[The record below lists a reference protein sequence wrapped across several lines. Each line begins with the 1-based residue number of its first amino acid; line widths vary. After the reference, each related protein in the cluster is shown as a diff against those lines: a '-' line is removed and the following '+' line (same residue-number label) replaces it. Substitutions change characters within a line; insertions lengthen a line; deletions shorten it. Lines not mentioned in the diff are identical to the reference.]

1 MRTSTRSRFPSRSV
15 NDIELEKQLT
25 ETVPSSFVPSAP
37 CGFLSSLPL
46 QLNKEE
52 FEDDYVL
59 MMFKTEFISLLD
71 LHDSPHCVTD
81 VTVILLL

>member
-25 ETVPSSFVPSAP
+25 ETVPSLHMQLSF
-37 CGFLSSLPL
+37 LL
-46 QLNKEE
+46 QQNKEE

-71 LHDSPHCVTD
+71 
-81 VTVILLL
+81 